1 MNNHI
6 ALNDRYSIATV
17 LTLNPMAAILAPLSQ
32 KTKVGISPPCKAKTG
47 HFYQWFF
54 YIHQKVI
61 RDYSVY
67 FSLWWGVLSS
77 PLNGWPG
84 LAGRTNLIYSTA
96 QRLVPVGGG
105 YSSLQGLRHVT
116 N

>member
-1 MNNHI
+1 MMQ
-6 ALNDRYSIATV
+6 AS
-17 LTLNPMAAILAPLSQ
+17 LTIPFMAAILDPLSQ
-32 KTKVGISPPCKAKTG
+32 KTKVGISPPRKATTG
-47 HFYQWFF
+47 HFNQWFF

-84 LAGRTNLIYSTA
+84 LAGRTNLIHFTA
-96 QRLVPVGGG
+96 QRLVPMGGG
-105 YSSLQGLRHVT
+105 YSSLQGLRHAT
-116 N
+116 K